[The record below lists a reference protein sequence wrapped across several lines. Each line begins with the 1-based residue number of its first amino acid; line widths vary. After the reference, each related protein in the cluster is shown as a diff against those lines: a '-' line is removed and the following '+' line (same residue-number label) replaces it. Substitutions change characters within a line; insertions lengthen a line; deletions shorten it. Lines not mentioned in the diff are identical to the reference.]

1 MKRIQSKL
9 HRIGTFEV
17 CKTCLSCFD
26 NKICIFDFVLIIKY
40 AFDVGINSLAY
51 FLKDLR
57 SQLKMWL
64 YCKELD
70 LKTKTAF

>member
-1 MKRIQSKL
+1 MHL
-9 HRIGTFEV
+9 M
-17 CKTCLSCFD
+17 L
-26 NKICIFDFVLIIKY
+26 VLIV
-40 AFDVGINSLAY
+40 FAY